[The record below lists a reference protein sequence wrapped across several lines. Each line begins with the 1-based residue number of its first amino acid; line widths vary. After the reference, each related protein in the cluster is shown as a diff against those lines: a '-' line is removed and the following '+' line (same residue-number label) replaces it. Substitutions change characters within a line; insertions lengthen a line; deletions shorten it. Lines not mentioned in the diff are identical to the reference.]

1 MVGRD
6 HIDFY
11 KAMNTCGMWV
21 WYTANGLIL
30 CYLQPI
36 AVPEPEKS
44 IDEPANVF
52 SHNKLLFYFS
62 FYFGK

>member
-30 CYLQPI
+30 FYLQPI
-36 AVPEPEKS
+36 TVPEPEKS

-52 SHNKLLFYFS
+52 FP
-62 FYFGK
+62 